1 MYYFTTFDV
10 TTGTWDTDGSL
21 IQKSYDH
28 LTIYSPIYWGQLDL
42 QPESDSTSLNV
53 GFLNTW
59 GNGAT
64 YSSVSSNFLSESL
77 NLGGDPSEDG
87 SPSALPITLQGEFY
101 LAEVTN
107 GGASD
112 DRYRTLVLELEYTP
126 VVSDGYRHTL
136 LLEIEG
142 DELSMYENYV
152 SEVGPATI
160 PSSGLSYD
168 TWEMLR
174 YYEAGT
180 ISEPD
185 APGTKWRGD
194 SGMDFVSGQ
203 DESDTLH
210 GAGGND
216 WLNGGGGHDLLIGGT
231 GDDTLFGDNGNDT
244 LRGSGGSDWLVGSTG
259 DDKLLGG
266 GGADRIDGW
275 QGRDLIQGGAGSD
288 EIDSGG
294 ARDKVRGNGGRDT
307 IKLGTGSD
315 KAYGGKG
322 DDNISGEQGN
332 DLLLGQAGRDTL
344 HGGAGNDSLYGGS
357 GVDTF
362 IYSQGS
368 DIIYDAEVTDLI
380 IIEFDG
386 VTNDDIRSDLES
398 YATEFGSGVLLSF
411 SDSDTLEIRD
421 TTMFALNI
429 MLV

>member
-10 TTGTWDTDGSL
+10 TTGAWDTDGSL
-21 IQKSYDH
+21 VQKSYDH
-28 LTIYSPIYWGQLDL
+28 LTIYSQIYWGQLDL
-42 QPESDSTSLNV
+42 QRESNSASLDV

-59 GNGAT
+59 GSGAT

-77 NLGGDPSEDG
+77 NLGGDSAADG
-87 SPSALPITLQGEFY
+87 SPGALQITLKGEFY
-101 LAEVTN
+101 LAEVTD
-107 GGASD
+107 GGAPD
-112 DRYRTLVLELEYTP
+112 DRFRTQVLEFEYTP

-174 YYEAGT
+174 YYEEGG

-185 APGTKWRGD
+185 APGINWRGD

-322 DDNISGEQGN
+322 DDNIFGEQGN

-357 GVDTF
+357 GGDTF

-368 DIIYDAEVTDLI
+368 DIIYDAEVTDLL

-386 VTNDDIRSDLES
+386 LTNDDIRSDLDS
-398 YATEFGSGVLLSF
+398 YATEFESGVLLSF

-421 TTMFALNI
+421 TTMFALNM